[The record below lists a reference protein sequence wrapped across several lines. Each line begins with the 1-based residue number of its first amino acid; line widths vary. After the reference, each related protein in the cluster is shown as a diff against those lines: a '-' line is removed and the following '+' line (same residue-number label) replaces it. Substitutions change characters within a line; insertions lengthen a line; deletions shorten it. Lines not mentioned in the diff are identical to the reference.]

1 MRTGAARRSVN
12 EPQTG
17 GAESPV
23 GSEAE
28 PRSEWRY
35 ALGVVVALLGLL
47 AVGALVWVT
56 IRSFL

>member
-1 MRTGAARRSVN
+1 MN